1 MKLIRFGAINDEKP
15 GVITSDGARRDISAF
30 GSDYDETFFGGND
43 SSKVTKLKE

>member
-30 GSDYDETFFGGND
+30 GRPVEGDGNPR
-43 SSKVTKLKE
+43 TPRFPCI